1 MLKGGRDMQQ
11 AILFETLDDLR
22 AHAETLHS
30 HLRFEFESDCVLAVK
45 MYNELIAKLRYESV
59 TRSSDRHET
68 YIIKASN
75 VTKFNFLFDHMDFL
89 DQLVTSE
96 DVKEVEVR
104 PASIFFTYKENYSIY
119 YSCHTIPYLSIARAD
134 FNGYYDVRCTSLSH
148 LSEIFEVLDENIK
161 EL

>member
-1 MLKGGRDMQQ
+1 MLKGERDMQQ
-11 AILFETLDDLR
+11 ALLFETLDELR

-30 HLRFEFESDCVLAVK
+30 HLRFEFESDCILAVK

-59 TRSSDRHET
+59 IRPSDGLET
-68 YIIKASN
+68 YIIEGSS
-75 VTKFNFLFDHMDFL
+75 VTKSDFIFDHIDFL

-134 FNGYYDVRCTSLSH
+134 FNGYYDVRCASLSN
-148 LSEIFEVLDENIK
+148 LSKIFEVLDKNIK